1 MSSLD
6 NVMFMVST
14 PVQRALTLHSESG
27 RSVIHGRTM
36 KPCFSD
42 SGISDLSS
50 TCPDVT
56 LESRTVREALFL
68 WQWNLQH
75 FRAVSRGDFDYLL
88 IDFHQGPSAPLL
100 ESFRFFNFRPLT
112 WKKTSQ
118 TISKTVILKRICPPP
133 NKFIHHQAPHHRNPP
148 NSNWKIDI

>member
-14 PVQRALTLHSESG
+14 SVQLA
-27 RSVIHGRTM
+27 
-36 KPCFSD
+36 
-42 SGISDLSS
+42 
-50 TCPDVT
+50 
-56 LESRTVREALFL
+56 RTVREALFL

-100 ESFRFFNFRPLT
+100 ESFKFFNFRPLT

-133 NKFIHHQAPHHRNPP
+133 NKFIHHQAPNVEILQTLIEKSIFKKSFIDSIRNWANIFELLKEYCEPL
-148 NSNWKIDI
+148 NILNLF

>member
-56 LESRTVREALFL
+56 LGRSVKPCFSDSGIYSILELFP
-68 WQWNLQH
+68 
-75 FRAVSRGDFDYLL
+75 G
-88 IDFHQGPSAPLL
+88 
-100 ESFRFFNFRPLT
+100 
-112 WKKTSQ
+112 
-118 TISKTVILKRICPPP
+118 VILI
-133 NKFIHHQAPHHRNPP
+133 I
-148 NSNWKIDI
+148 S